1 MDAQGQGYDRLG
13 PGRRPLSRR
22 RFLQLTG
29 AATALAGA
37 VQWASPPR
45 AWAADAYDTLR
56 GRWLEL
62 LTGTGFDAT
71 AAPFASALATIGSQ
85 ASTYQ
90 GSMAAG
96 TASLWPDLPLGSV
109 SANITTSY
117 TRLKTMA
124 LAYVQPGTGLTG
136 STSLATAV
144 TTGLDYLAGNAYTA
158 TATTYNNWWD
168 WQIGSPEALL
178 DTCVLMY
185 SQLSSTEV
193 ANYCAAV
200 DHYVPDSA
208 VSSYSGTSTGANR
221 VDLCRVMALRG
232 VLGKSSAKLATAA
245 AALSPV
251 FPHVLTGDGLYADGS
266 FVQHTY
272 VPYTGSYGEVMLS
285 GLSRMLWLLAGS
297 TWAVTDTLQQN
308 VYDSVAAAYAPFLF
322 NGLVMDGVSGRAISR
337 GLSTSDPLQ
346 IQQDDHRRGHTLIA
360 DVLRLAG
367 SGVASSTQSAQW
379 LAMAK
384 GWMQRDYYSPYLSDA
399 TQGVPELARAQ
410 ALLND
415 STVTASAEP
424 SGHRV
429 FAMDRAVH
437 RRSGWAAAVS
447 MCSARTTFYEN
458 GNGENVRGW
467 HTNNGMLSWWGAGYG
482 NGQYSDAFWPTV
494 NPYRLPGTTVSTL
507 ALADGAGGTWGAA
520 HPAAVWAGGATDGS
534 YAAIGQ
540 DVRGL
545 SSTLAGKK
553 SWFFL
558 DDSVM
563 CLGAG
568 ISCSD
573 GVAVETVVDNRNLGA
588 TGTHGFTVD
597 GVAQSTT
604 LGWTAQFTGA
614 KSMAIAGF
622 GGYVFPGGATVNA
635 LREARTGA
643 WSDINS
649 GGTTTALTRRY
660 LTLWFAHGTDPGAA
674 SYSYL
679 LMPGADAAAAAARA
693 AAPTVTVVANTAAVQ
708 AVTDSASG
716 VTAANFFAAGS
727 AGPLTVDAPCSVL
740 VREQSGTLSVS
751 VADPSRTVATVRVT
765 VARSGYVSATAG
777 TGVTVLSTSGAVTL
791 LVELGGSQG
800 GSRTVT
806 LSTSGTAVTAATATR
821 LSPKADT
828 YVRDGSSYAAVNYGT
843 ATTMT
848 VKNTDTTASGYSRE
862 ALLSFD
868 TSAITGSVSRAVLW
882 THGYVADSG
891 GTQTTLQAFATAS
904 DSWSETAVTWN
915 TAPALG
921 TALGTGQVST
931 AADWIGLDVTS
942 AVAASVGAA
951 GGDGTASLAV
961 FEPLDAVGLAV
972 LLNSRENTANQPVLQ
987 VISG

>member
-1 MDAQGQGYDRLG
+1 M
-13 PGRRPLSRR
+13 STHFTRR
-22 RFLQLTG
+22 RILQLG
-29 AATALAGA
+29 AATTALASTA
-37 VQWASPPR
+37 QWASAPH
-45 AWAADAYDTLR
+45 AWADDAYDTLR

-71 AAPFASALATIGSQ
+71 AAPFASALSTIGTQ

-90 GSMAAG
+90 GAMTTSG
-96 TASLWPDLPLGSV
+96 SSLWSDLPLGSV
-109 SANITTSY
+109 SANITSSY
-117 TRLKTMA
+117 NRLKTMA

-136 STSLATAV
+136 DATLAAAV
-144 TTGLDYLAGNAYTA
+144 TSGLDFLCANAYTA
-158 TATTYNNWWD
+158 SATTYNNWWD

-185 SQLSSTEV
+185 SQLSSTEI

-221 VDLCRVMALRG
+221 VDLCRVIALRG
-232 VLGKSSAKLATAA
+232 VLGKSSAKLATAT

-251 FPHVLTGDGLYADGS
+251 FPYVLTGDGLYADGS

-272 VPYTGSYGEVMLS
+272 VPYTGSYGEVMLG
-285 GLSRMLWLLAGS
+285 GLSRMLWLLSGS
-297 TWAVTDTLQQN
+297 TWAVTDTGQQN
-308 VYDSVAAAYAPFLF
+308 VFDSVANAYAPFLF
-322 NGLVMDGVSGRAISR
+322 NGLVMDGVVGRAISR
-337 GLSTSDPLQ
+337 GLAVTDPLQ

-360 DVLRLAG
+360 DILRLAD

-379 LAMAK
+379 LATVK

-410 ALLND
+410 TLLND

-467 HTNNGMLSWWGAGYG
+467 HTNNGMLYWWGAGYG

-507 ALADGAGGTWGAA
+507 ALADGAGGVWGAA

-545 SSTLAGKK
+545 SSTLTGKK

-568 ISCSD
+568 ISCTD
-573 GVAVETVVDNRNLGA
+573 GVAVETVIDNRNLGA
-588 TGTHGFTVD
+588 TGTHALTVN
-597 GVAQSTT
+597 GTSQSTT
-604 LGWTAQFTGA
+604 LGWSSQFTA
-614 KSMAIAGF
+614 ASSIAIAGF

-649 GGTTTALTRRY
+649 NDMTTEVTRRY
-660 LTLWFAHGTDPGAA
+660 LTLWFDHGTDPTAG

-679 LMPGADAAAAAARA
+679 LMPGATAAATAARA
-693 AAPTVTVVANTAAVQ
+693 AAPTVSVLVNSATAQ
-708 AVTDSASG
+708 AVTDTASG
-716 VTAANFFAAGS
+716 VTAANFFAAGT
-727 AGPLTVDAPCSVL
+727 AGPITVNAPCSVL
-740 VREQSGTLSVS
+740 MVEQSGTLTVT
-751 VADPSRTVATVRVT
+751 VADPSRLASTVQVT
-765 VARSGYVSATAG
+765 VARSGYTSATAG
-777 TGVTVLSTSGAVTL
+777 TGISVLSSSGGAITL
-791 LVELGGSQG
+791 LAEVGGSHG
-800 GSRTVT
+800 ASRTAT
-806 LSTSGTAVTAATATR
+806 LSTSGTALTASALTLLAPTAD
-821 LSPKADT
+821 S
-828 YVRDGSSYAAVNYGT
+828 YVRDGSAYNTVNYGT
-843 ATTMT
+843 ATTLT
-848 VKNTDTTASGYSRE
+848 VKNTNSTASGYSRR
-862 ALLSFD
+862 ALFAFD
-868 TSAITGSVSRAVLW
+868 ASAVTGTVSRAVLW
-882 THGYVADSG
+882 THGNVADSG

-904 DSWSETAVTWN
+904 DTWTESAVTWN

-921 TALGTGQVST
+921 TALGTGQIST
-931 AADWIGLDVTS
+931 AADWIGLDVTT
-942 AVAASVGAA
+942 AVAAAVTAA

-961 FEPLDAVGLAV
+961 WEPLGAVGLAV
-972 LLNSRENTANQPVLQ
+972 LLNSRENAAYPPVLQ
-987 VISG
+987 IISS